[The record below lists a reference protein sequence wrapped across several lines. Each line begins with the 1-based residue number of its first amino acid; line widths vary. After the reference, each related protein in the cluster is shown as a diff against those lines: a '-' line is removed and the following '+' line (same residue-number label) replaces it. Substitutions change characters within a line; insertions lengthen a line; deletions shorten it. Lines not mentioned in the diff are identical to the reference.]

1 MASQTCSRR
10 PSRGAFRS
18 ANAASKSFGADWKY
32 WRAGPKRHGPHIVIE
47 SSVYLGGAE
56 SSAGPESHAVA
67 SIASIPD
74 TPIAR
79 NSMRSLSGLPM
90 N

>member
-1 MASQTCSRR
+1 MRR
-10 PSRGAFRS
+10 RDRFVFQAIGENEPALV
-18 ANAASKSFGADWKY
+18 Y
-32 WRAGPKRHGPHIVIE
+32 W
-47 SSVYLGGAE
+47 GGAE

>member
-1 MASQTCSRR
+1 MRNDISLVILIVTSALLKTIMNTTGY
-10 PSRGAFRS
+10 GAP
-18 ANAASKSFGADWKY
+18 ALFGD
-32 WRAGPKRHGPHIVIE
+32 E
-47 SSVYLGGAE
+47 SVVPE